1 MFCAFLSS
9 FSPSFSGTLSLIYF
23 TNPLRG
29 CLGVS
34 HCRIFFFFFP
44 PHCHLLSTPKPSAQ
58 NAPEQPPG
66 CISLV
71 CLFTLS
77 PTELLSH
84 AFGFLLF
91 FLHFFFFLN
100 WGELL
105 TRLRRSL
112 ADCTCDSR
120 ASEGFSAELS
130 ERENPRF
137 WKRRRRPGGCSAA
150 LTLWF
155 LRCRRFVS
163 PPRCNGGLNQE
174 DSFWSQALQDLQTC
188 GQSEIL
194 RELEVGH
201 PHPPTHFLC
210 PK

>member
-9 FSPSFSGTLSLIYF
+9 FSLLSQVLSLSSTLLTPSGAVWVFHIAA
-23 TNPLRG
+23 
-29 CLGVS
+29 
-34 HCRIFFFFFP
+34 FFFFFSP
-44 PHCHLLSTPKPSAQ
+44 PTVIFCPHQNRLPRTHLNSPQDASALSVSSHSPPLNFCHMLLVSCSF
-58 NAPEQPPG
+58 
-66 CISLV
+66 
-71 CLFTLS
+71 FT
-77 PTELLSH
+77 
-84 AFGFLLF
+84 
-91 FLHFFFFLN
+91 FFFFN